1 MIHNTDSIID
11 GKFTKKAFYEKS
23 TNLYN
28 FGEKN
33 TGDFVT
39 YSLKIN
45 VIDDTSDNNF
55 TTVSI
60 SENEFNQ
67 NN

>member
-1 MIHNTDSIID
+1 MVEKRNTV
-11 GKFTKKAFYEKS
+11 
-23 TNLYN
+23 
-28 FGEKN
+28 
-33 TGDFVT
+33 DFVN

-60 SENEFNQ
+60 SEKEFEKN
-67 NN
+67 